1 MHPSKYGQNI
11 LGRKYKALSSCSKDE
26 DLQKR
31 APVLCFILI
40 RLLMGMCHSD
50 DNIPRKQFTPRRD
63 GGHVKAKAL
72 GSHSPKGQEGGSEV
86 IKRKLL
92 A

>member
-1 MHPSKYGQNI
+1 MHSSKYGQNI
-11 LGRKYKALSSCSKDE
+11 LGRKYKALSSCSKDR

-31 APVLCFILI
+31 APVLFHP
-40 RLLMGMCHSD
+40 HSAT
-50 DNIPRKQFTPRRD
+50 NVSQVMIYSQEAFTPRRD
-63 GGHVKAKAL
+63 GGHVKAKVL

-86 IKRKLL
+86 IERKPL